1 MFSVNSSSIA
11 HQTPISSIIAPTL
24 RLTLVLV
31 LLCVVVLGLGG
42 NLLVLVASIKYK
54 GKSHFK
60 LAILLGI

>member
-11 HQTPISSIIAPTL
+11 HQTLISSIIAPTL

-54 GKSHFK
+54 GKPPFQ
-60 LAILLGI
+60 AG